1 MSRNPYVF
9 NALSAIFL
17 ILSAIVFVRFLE
29 YNELKCNDSG
39 IVLDDPILALLPL
52 RNFSIP
58 IFSVTYGTIVYGIF
72 LSFKNQLLIGK
83 FMFAYAV
90 MLLLRILTLTIL
102 PLKAPVDLIFLQ
114 DPFLN
119 NLIYPGEIKNDL
131 FYSGHTALVFIL
143 FFLTKKKILLAGGIT
158 LGFLLMAQRVHYSI
172 DVIGAIPISFFIV
185 RMVNL
190 LSLKLLK
197 HME

>member
-9 NALSAIFL
+9 NALSTIFL
-17 ILSAIVFVRFLE
+17 ILSAIVFVRFLD
-29 YNELKCNDSG
+29 YHELKCNDSG
-39 IVLDDPILALLPL
+39 ILLDDPILALLPL

-83 FMFAYAV
+83 FMFSYAV

-102 PLKAPVDLIFLQ
+102 PLKAPVDLIYLQ

-143 FFLTKKKILLAGGIT
+143 FFLTKKKILLIGGVV
-158 LGFLLMAQRVHYSI
+158 LGLMLMAQRVHYSI
-172 DVIGAIPISFFIV
+172 DIIGAIPVSYFIV
-185 RMVNL
+185 KMVNL
-190 LSLKLLK
+190 LSDQLMKPVK
-197 HME
+197 

>member
-143 FFLTKKKILLAGGIT
+143 FFLTKKKILLIGGVV
-158 LGFLLMAQRVHYSI
+158 LGLMLMAQRVHYSI
-172 DVIGAIPISFFIV
+172 DIIGAIPVSYFIV
-185 RMVNL
+185 KMVNL
-190 LSLKLLK
+190 LSDQLMKPTK
-197 HME
+197 